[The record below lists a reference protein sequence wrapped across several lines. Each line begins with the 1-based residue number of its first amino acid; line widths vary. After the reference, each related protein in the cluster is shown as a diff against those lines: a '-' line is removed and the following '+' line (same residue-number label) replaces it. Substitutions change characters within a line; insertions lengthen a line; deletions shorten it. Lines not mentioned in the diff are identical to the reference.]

1 VAGACPLGHVTVALL
16 SVPDANALRAIG
28 GSDVALWTGVFGLPW
43 HPGRLTRL
51 IRMRRFEH
59 IVSTVSTVRE
69 HLPPV
74 WSARP

>member
-1 VAGACPLGHVTVALL
+1 
-16 SVPDANALRAIG
+16 
-28 GSDVALWTGVFGLPW
+28 VALWTGVFALPW

-69 HLPPV
+69 HLPSV